1 MAKLFFIPFL
11 LFYFNMSN
19 AQDTITISKNKP
31 AQYKKNNTLI
41 FPIAL
46 MTYGALSLEFKPL
59 QDFNKTIHTL
69 TTPNNLEK
77 CHIDNYMQFA
87 PGAIVIG
94 LNVAGIKGKH
104 NVKDAALIYT
114 LSNLV
119 LNSIVI
125 PTKKISHELRPDK
138 SAYSS
143 FPSGHTAEAF
153 ANATFLSMEYGKVS
167 VWYSIAGYTIAGVTG
182 YLRLYNNKHWFGDVI
197 AGAGVGIV
205 STKIAYWM
213 FDKINKKKNTNNKIG
228 LMPTFNNR
236 QFGFYLC
243 KT

>member
-1 MAKLFFIPFL
+1 
-11 LFYFNMSN
+11 MSY

-77 CHIDNYMQFA
+77 CHIDNYLQFA
-87 PGAIVIG
+87 PGAIAIG

-114 LSNLV
+114 LSNVV
-119 LNSIVI
+119 LNGIVI
-125 PTKKISHELRPDK
+125 PTKKYPM
-138 SAYSS
+138 
-143 FPSGHTAEAF
+143 
-153 ANATFLSMEYGKVS
+153 N
-167 VWYSIAGYTIAGVTG
+167 
-182 YLRLYNNKHWFGDVI
+182 
-197 AGAGVGIV
+197 
-205 STKIAYWM
+205 
-213 FDKINKKKNTNNKIG
+213 
-228 LMPTFNNR
+228 
-236 QFGFYLC
+236 
-243 KT
+243 